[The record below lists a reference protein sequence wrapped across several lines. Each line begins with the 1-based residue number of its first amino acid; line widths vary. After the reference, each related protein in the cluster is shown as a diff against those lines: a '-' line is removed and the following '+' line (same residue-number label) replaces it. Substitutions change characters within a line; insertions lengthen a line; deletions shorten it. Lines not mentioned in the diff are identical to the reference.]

1 MAGFDTE
8 SGLDFRVAV
17 LAVAAV
23 AVCSFSELSS
33 AQDETRDGADEAV
46 EEIVVIGSRLRRRDY
61 SSPSPITT
69 IDREALYASGQGTLE
84 TAISQMP
91 QFTPDFDRTANNPGN
106 GRAFINLRGLGPG
119 RTLVMLNGR
128 RLAPSGIGTA
138 VDLNNLPQAL
148 IQNVEIIS
156 GGASAVYG
164 SDAVS
169 GVVNFTLRD
178 DFDGIG
184 IDMSAYVTEEGDS
197 SIYDL
202 NVAYGHN
209 FASGRGNITLFGGYY
224 DREETYADARAF
236 TSAPWGDSTFSGELE
251 QRGSPN
257 VPDGAMFFPQ
267 IDYGNGPSDT
277 IFDANGDPRE
287 FVDPDDLYNY
297 APANY
302 LQIPLRRFNAGV
314 YLHHELTDVSEVY
327 AEASYS
333 RSEVERILAPVPRFE
348 FLAVNFDNPVLTA
361 ATSQLFADNLIP
373 AGGNVGLGFLSR
385 RFEEFGPR
393 INDTSSEYTR
403 LLAGVRGDIGSSWA
417 FDTWLTYTKND
428 ESDDFLND
436 GSISRWQQGLLVDP
450 ATGQCFD
457 PSNGCV
463 PVNMFGA
470 GNLSPDAVEFLRQPP
485 LGTDTSREQILAS
498 GFVRGPLAQGWAGPI
513 ETVVGLEWRR
523 DDGSFVA
530 DALLSSGDSMTF
542 GGNPFVD
549 VIGEE
554 EVAEVFAEL
563 LVPLAADAPLADYLA
578 LELGA
583 RYSRYDNAGK
593 TDTYKAGLDWSPL
606 PGLRFRGMYQRSM
619 RAPNLFE
626 AFQQQTVTQDFF
638 VSDDPRDD
646 PCSAS
651 SDPVA
656 NDNVDSCIAT
666 GLPPEQV
673 GVFEASRFP
682 TLFIG
687 GGNPDLEPEIA
698 DTVTIGLVVTPP
710 AIPNLQVSIDYVAI
724 DIDGEIG
731 DLAAVDVCFDPANV
745 DNVYCD
751 RIIRDP
757 LTYNVAEIREYQI
770 NRGVFQTSGFDTQ
783 LTYSAELPPALAI
796 GNAGSL
802 LTLNVVWSHLD
813 ELARQNTSFG
823 SKLDCAGTFG
833 WPCYQEIG
841 GMTWP
846 EDRVMTSVRYDSAN
860 FSANLNWRW
869 IARTA
874 NGAYVGA
881 PLIGIPVS
889 DLDLAVPEVDA
900 RNYVDLSLGY
910 RFGDNIIAGLTIA
923 NLTDTGP
930 PMMADWVWDKN
941 TDTRMYDIFGR
952 SYTLTLSLNY

>member
-1 MAGFDTE
+1 MAGFEKE
-8 SGLDFRVAV
+8 SWRDLRVAATAFAI
-17 LAVAAV
+17 LPL
-23 AVCSFSELSS
+23 CIFPELSS
-33 AQDETRDGADEAV
+33 AQDETPDATDETI

-61 SSPSPITT
+61 SSPSPIAT
-69 IDREALYASGQGTLE
+69 IDRETLYATGQGTLE

-91 QFTPDFDRTANNPGN
+91 QFTPDLDRTANNPGN

-128 RLAPSGIGTA
+128 RLAPSGIGAA

-148 IQNVEIIS
+148 IESIEIIS

-169 GVVNFTLRD
+169 GVVNFVLRE
-178 DFDGIG
+178 DFEGIG
-184 IDMSAYVTEEGDS
+184 VDMRGYVTEEGDS
-197 SIYDL
+197 SIYDI

-209 FASGRGNITLFGGYY
+209 FASGRGNITVFGGYY
-224 DREETYADARAF
+224 DRVDTYADARAF
-236 TSAPWGDSTFSGELE
+236 TSVPWGDSIFSGQLE
-251 QRGSPN
+251 QIGSPN
-257 VPDGAMFFPQ
+257 VPDGAVFFPPV
-267 IDYGNGPSDT
+267 DYGNGPSST

-287 FVDPDDLYNY
+287 FVEPDDLYNY
-297 APANY
+297 APENY
-302 LQIPLRRFNAGV
+302 LQIPLRRYNAGFF
-314 YLHHELTDVSEVY
+314 LRHELTDGTEAY
-327 AEASYS
+327 AEVSYS
-333 RSEVERILAPVPRFE
+333 RSEVERILAPVPRAE
-348 FLAVNFDNPVLTA
+348 FLAVNFDNPVLTN
-361 ATSQLFADNLIP
+361 ATSQLFADNLLP
-373 AGGNVGLGFLSR
+373 AGPDVGLGVFSR

-393 INDTSSEYTR
+393 INDTTSEYTR
-403 LLAGVRGDIGSSWA
+403 LLTGVRGEIGSDWA
-417 FDTWLTYTKND
+417 FDAWFTYTKND

-470 GNLSPDAVEFLRQPP
+470 GNLSPEAVEFLRQPP
-485 LGTDTSREQILAS
+485 LGTDTSREQIVAS

-513 ETVVGLEWRR
+513 ETVVGAEWRR

-530 DALLSSGDSMTF
+530 DSLLSSGDSMTF
-542 GGNPFVD
+542 GDNPFVD

-554 EVAEVFAEL
+554 QVAEVFAEL
-563 LVPLAADAPLADYLA
+563 LLPLVAGAPLVDYLA

-583 RYSRYDNAGK
+583 RYSRYENAGT
-593 TDTYKAGLDWSPL
+593 TDTYKAGLDWSPV

-619 RAPNLFE
+619 RAPDLFE
-626 AFQQQTVTQDFF
+626 AFQEQTVTQDFF

-656 NDNVDSCIAT
+656 NNNVDSCVAT
-666 GLPPEQV
+666 GLPPEQI
-673 GVFEASRFP
+673 GVFEASTFP

-698 DTVTIGLVVTPP
+698 DTVTIGLVATPP
-710 AIPNLQVSIDYVAI
+710 AMPNLQFSIDYVAI

-731 DLAAVDVCFDPANV
+731 ELAAVDVCFDPANV
-745 DNVYCD
+745 DSVYCD
-751 RIIRDP
+751 QIIRDP
-757 LTYNVAEIREYQI
+757 LTYNVAEIREFRI
-770 NRGVFQTSGFDTQ
+770 NRGVFKTSGLDTQ
-783 LTYSAELPPALAI
+783 LTYSTELPPALTI
-796 GNAGSL
+796 GNSGSL
-802 LTLNVVWSHLD
+802 LTVDIVWSHVY
-813 ELARQNTSFG
+813 ELTRQNTSFG

-833 WPCYQEIG
+833 WPCYQEIS

-846 EDRVMTSVRYDSAN
+846 KDRVMTRLRYDSGS
-860 FSANLNWRW
+860 FSADLNWRW
-869 IARTA
+869 ISSTA

-889 DLDLAVPEVDA
+889 DLDLAVPEADA
-900 RNYVDLSLGY
+900 RNYVDLSLAY
-910 RFGDNIIAGLTIA
+910 RFSENIVLGLTVA
-923 NLTDTGP
+923 NLTDTDP

-952 SYTLTLSLNY
+952 SYTLSLFLTY